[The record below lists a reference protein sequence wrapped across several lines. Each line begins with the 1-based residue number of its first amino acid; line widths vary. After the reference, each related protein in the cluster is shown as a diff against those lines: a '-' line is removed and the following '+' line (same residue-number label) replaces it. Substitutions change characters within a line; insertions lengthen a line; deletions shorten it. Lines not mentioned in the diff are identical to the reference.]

1 MRCYNNITL
10 IVKAVLSPSEGRTGQ
25 KEVEK
30 LIVGSYSVAVDAQGR
45 LIVPASWH
53 PDLGEGVVIIRD
65 LSPSGEHFL
74 TALTAQAYNS
84 TLSDFAHNRASYG
97 GRSADATRSLLQ
109 YACGCKF
116 DQKRRI
122 SVDAANLAYAGITA
136 NAVLTANIRSDN
148 PVFEIWEPD
157 ALERNNKAFDE
168 WALQEE
174 LKRNAEEAKS
184 LQ

>member
-1 MRCYNNITL
+1 M
-10 IVKAVLSPSEGRTGQ
+10 
-25 KEVEK
+25 
-30 LIVGSYSVAVDAQGR
+30 IVGSATVAVDTQGR
-45 LIVPASWH
+45 LIVPAGWH
-53 PDLGEGVVIIRD
+53 PDLGEGVVVIRD

-74 TALTAQAYNS
+74 TALTAQAYAS
-84 TLSDFAHNRASYG
+84 MLSDFAHNRASYG
-97 GRSADATRSLLQ
+97 GRNADATRNILQ
-109 YACGCKF
+109 YACNCKF

-122 SVDAANLAYAGITA
+122 SIDAANLAYAGVTA

-148 PVFEIWEPD
+148 PVFEIWEPE
-157 ALERNNKAFDE
+157 ALERNNKSFDE